1 MDSMNFTLPEGG
13 IVRGVGTD
21 IIECSRIARVLERQG
36 ERFLNRVFTEG
47 ERAYCLRMKN
57 PVPHL
62 AARFAAKE
70 AVSKCFTT
78 GIGESLGWKSVEIVK
93 GEREEPLVRLDAQGL
108 AMLEQLGANDVLVS
122 LSHTENYGLAFAVIV
137 SQPGPTRIPP
147 Q

>member
-1 MDSMNFTLPEGG
+1 MNFDLPEGG
-13 IVRGVGTD
+13 MVRGVGTD
-21 IIECSRIARVLERQG
+21 IIECSRIARAYERQG
-36 ERFLNRVFTEG
+36 ERFLNRVYTDG
-47 ERAYCLRMKN
+47 EQEYCLRMKN

-78 GIGESLGWKSVEIVK
+78 GIGRSLGWKSIEVIK
-93 GEREEPLVRLDAQGL
+93 GEREEPLIRLDADGQAL
-108 AMLEQLGANDVLVS
+108 LEKLGGSDVLVS

-137 SQPGPTRIPP
+137 ASQ

>member
-1 MDSMNFTLPEGG
+1 MTFSLPEGG
-13 IVRGVGTD
+13 TVRGVGTD

-36 ERFLNRVFTEG
+36 ERFLKRVYTQG
-47 ERAYCLRMKN
+47 EQDYCMQMKN

-78 GIGESLGWKSVEIVK
+78 GIGSALGWKSIEVLK
-93 GEREEPLVRLDAQGL
+93 GEREEPLIQLDEKGSKL
-108 AMLEQLGANDVLVS
+108 LEELGGTDVLVS

-137 SQPGPTRIPP
+137 AS
-147 Q
+147 

>member
-1 MDSMNFTLPEGG
+1 MTFSLPEGG
-13 IVRGVGTD
+13 IARGVGTD

-36 ERFLNRVFTEG
+36 ERFLNRVFTDG
-47 ERAYCLRMKN
+47 EREYCMKMKN

-78 GIGESLGWKSVEIVK
+78 GIGSSLGWKSIEVIK
-93 GEREEPLVRLDAQGL
+93 GDREEPYIQLDEQGS
-108 AMLEQLGANDVLVS
+108 QLLKELGGNEVLVS

-137 SQPGPTRIPP
+137 GS
-147 Q
+147 